1 MAKNRGLGK
10 GIDALFSDYEEEVK
24 SSDVSRETMVNI
36 NLIDTNQSQPRSNFD
51 EAALQE
57 LAESIKTY
65 GVIEPLI
72 VTKNGNRYDLIAG
85 ERRYRASRLAGLK
98 TVPVVI
104 KDYTKD
110 QVFAVALIENIQ
122 RQDLNPIEEALAYQ
136 KLIEDY
142 QLKQDELATKI
153 SKSRTVI
160 TNTMRLLKLPKE
172 VQEMVVN
179 GELSNGHARAI
190 LAISGAK
197 KQIEIANKIV
207 KEELSVRDVEKLV
220 KEISDDKKKD
230 DKKEKKKEHLKEELD
245 LAYQKYE
252 TELTSSLGAKTL
264 IKRKNKDKGKIEIEY
279 NSLDELERI
288 YELLKN

>member
-172 VQEMVVN
+172 VQEMVIN
-179 GELSNGHARAI
+179 GEISNGHARAL
-190 LAISGAK
+190 LALSSGK

-220 KEISDDKKKD
+220 KEISDEKKKD

>member
-1 MAKNRGLGK
+1 MAKKGGLGK

-24 SSDVSRETMVNI
+24 NSDVSRETQVNI
-36 NLIDTNQSQPRSNFD
+36 NLIDTNQAQPRSNFD
-51 EAALQE
+51 ETGLQE

-85 ERRYRASRLAGLK
+85 ERRYRASRMAGLK

-110 QVFAVALIENIQ
+110 QIFAVALIENIQ
-122 RQDLNPIEEALAYQ
+122 RQDLNPIEEALAFQ
-136 KLIEDY
+136 KLIEDF
-142 QLKQDELATKI
+142 QLKQDELAAKI

-172 VQEMVVN
+172 IQEMVIN
-179 GELSNGHARAI
+179 GDISNGHARTL
-190 LAISGAK
+190 LAITNSK

-207 KEELSVRDVEKLV
+207 KEELSVRDVERLV
-220 KEISDDKKKD
+220 KEIAEDKKKD
-230 DKKEKKKEHLKEELD
+230 KKKEEKSEQLKKELD

-252 TELTSSLGAKTL
+252 AELTSSLGAKTL

-288 YELLKN
+288 FELLKN